1 MDDGGISLTGLTI
14 GGAALTAIG
23 GVLGS
28 WYKAKYGRTEI
39 HPQPLVVREDKAPAS
54 AELCNERHSTHSEQ
68 IRELFIRINLAEQSL
83 SSLKALKEQ
92 VQSMDSKL
100 DAIIGKLGGKKK

>member
-39 HPQPLVVREDKAPAS
+39 HPQPLTIKEEKGPVPRELDD
-54 AELCNERHSTHSEQ
+54 ERHRTLNGQ
-68 IRELFIRINLAEQSL
+68 MIELFNRLIVAEKTLARMEAVEDQVKSIDGKVDIIIR
-83 SSLKALKEQ
+83 
-92 VQSMDSKL
+92 
-100 DAIIGKLGGKKK
+100 KLGVRTK